1 MWNIFK
7 DYYLTKPKT
16 GVVYYPLNKQILVK
30 WQSAIDKKIPLFL
43 FCFESFAKKFCSV
56 SILFLN
62 GKKNLKFNLPTYPKN
77 IKELQIIRFWFEQLF
92 RASFKVATS
101 DIKIF
106 NPEMIKL
113 LFEDNNKNINFYV
126 QINCPIYFLNSF
138 YKSQVEFI
146 CDHLITTTKLLLSF
160 KYYTD
165 STEQQ
170 EHLLKL
176 FLNCGKRIKSISIVG
191 VEEIQKL
198 IGGQLSMNLKMS
210 VDCSNIVPN
219 FEMEIKA
226 ERIEMNEDKKIA
238 ICEYTNIYNSSI
250 KYLVKYYY
258 FPLSEHLIE
267 KINLASQPLFQF
279 KKIWQFVSI
288 FQTKISLYKREIFLT
303 N

>member
-1 MWNIFK
+1 
-7 DYYLTKPKT
+7 
-16 GVVYYPLNKQILVK
+16 
-30 WQSAIDKKIPLFL
+30 
-43 FCFESFAKKFCSV
+43 
-56 SILFLN
+56 
-62 GKKNLKFNLPTYPKN
+62 
-77 IKELQIIRFWFEQLF
+77 
-92 RASFKVATS
+92 
-101 DIKIF
+101 
-106 NPEMIKL
+106 MIKL

-176 FLNCGKRIKSISIVG
+176 FFNCGKRIKSFSIVG

-198 IGGQLSMNLKMS
+198 IGLFINNLKMS

-219 FEMEIKA
+219 FEFYNLNLRMEIKA

-250 KYLVKYYY
+250 KYLVEYY
-258 FPLSEHLIE
+258 
-267 KINLASQPLFQF
+267 
-279 KKIWQFVSI
+279 
-288 FQTKISLYKREIFLT
+288 
-303 N
+303 